1 MANLTATITL
11 SAGTDIANDSLALTQ
26 TVALPVQPPSANIGR
41 VDVTTG
47 APYEIRAAS
56 VATNS
61 YVYIKN
67 LHASNA
73 INIRTA
79 GGTVIGELDGGEWLF
94 FPAKASVGIEVIALS
109 STTEVE
115 FGYWTTA

>member
-1 MANLTATITL
+1 MANLTA
-11 SAGTDIANDSLALTQ
+11 ANDSLALTQ
-26 TVALPVQPPSANIGR
+26 TVALPVQAPSANIGR

-47 APYEIRAAS
+47 APFEIRAAS
-56 VATNS
+56 VSTHS

-79 GGTVIGELDGGEWLF
+79 GGTVTGELDGGEWLF
-94 FPAKASVGIEVIALS
+94 FPVKGSVGIEVIALT

-115 FGYWTTA
+115 YGYWTDA